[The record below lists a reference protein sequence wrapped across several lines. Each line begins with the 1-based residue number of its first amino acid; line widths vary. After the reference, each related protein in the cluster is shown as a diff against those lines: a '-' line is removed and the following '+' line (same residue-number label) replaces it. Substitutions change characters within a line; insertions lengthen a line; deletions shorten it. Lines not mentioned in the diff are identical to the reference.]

1 MDLSMREVAGLPKVG
16 GTIESPLE
24 SPTPRIA
31 KGGGA
36 SPCAFALLRLS
47 LGRWCRWLSAKGGER
62 VLSCGRVRVGAA

>member
-36 SPCAFALLRLS
+36 SPCAFALLAS
-47 LGRWCRWLSAKGGER
+47 LFGPMVSLAISDRR
-62 VLSCGRVRVGAA
+62 